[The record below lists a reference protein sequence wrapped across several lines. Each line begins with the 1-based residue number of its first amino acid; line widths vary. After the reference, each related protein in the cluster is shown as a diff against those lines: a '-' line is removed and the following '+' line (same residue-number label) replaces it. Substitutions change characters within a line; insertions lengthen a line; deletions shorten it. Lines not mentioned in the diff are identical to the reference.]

1 MGTRSLTRVI
11 ETHTDNTNKK
21 KSVKLINMYRQ
32 YDGYPSGHGMDLAE
46 FLKGTK
52 VVNGLGMDEV
62 KSTRV
67 FNGAGCLA
75 AQLIAHF
82 KEGAGG
88 IYIEPIT
95 ANDCGQEY
103 EYEIIV
109 DSDNKEV
116 TLKCV
121 EVGYIDSKGKYR
133 RGKRILF
140 EGKASEFEK
149 FVEEKEKA

>member
-11 ETHTDNTNKK
+11 ETFKNDKGK
-21 KSVKLINMYRQ
+21 QVKRTLICMYRQ
-32 YDGYPSGHGMDLAE
+32 FDGYPSGMGADLVE
-46 FLKGTK
+46 FLEGTK
-52 VVNGLGMDEV
+52 VVNGLGLDEV

-75 AQLIAHF
+75 AQLVAHF

-95 ANDCGQEY
+95 VKDCGQEY

-109 DSDNKEV
+109 NSNTKEV
-116 TLKCV
+116 TLKCI
-121 EVGYIDSKGKYR
+121 EIGYVSPKGNYVNKKIVR
-133 RGKRILF
+133 F
-140 EGKASEFEK
+140 EGKAEK
-149 FVEEKEKA
+149 FGELIEEEKV

>member
-11 ETHTDNTNKK
+11 ETYTDRTNKK

-46 FLKGTK
+46 FLNGTK
-52 VVNGLGMDEV
+52 VVNGLGMDDI

-75 AQLIAHF
+75 AQLVAHF

-109 DSDNKEV
+109 DFDTKEV
-116 TLKCV
+116 TLKCI
-121 EVGYIDSKGKYR
+121 EIGYIDSKGNYKN
-133 RGKRILF
+133 GKKVLF
-140 EGKASEFEK
+140 EGKPSEFEK
-149 FVEEKEKA
+149 FVEEKA